1 MTNRVSWRMYTK
13 KWIELNKHNH
23 FTTSYYLL
31 LKRYSENNGKIN
43 LELNESSTDAIL
55 RKTTYPVDYKTAAR
69 GVSVPVNNAQP
80 KLDPF
85 AHLTPVARRFI
96 ENSEIV
102 TAKAYNSNQNKRI
115 NSNAN
120 GGDRKGSE
128 SPNQIIDPGDNS
140 YSPRRSNFIPS
151 TTTNTKFT
159 TTVVGPFRGKG
170 GYSAPEQ
177 KKRDLGYVDIGNGA
191 IFNPRA
197 GTAIEGAE
205 K

>member
-1 MTNRVSWRMYTK
+1 M
-13 KWIELNKHNH
+13 
-23 FTTSYYLL
+23 
-31 LKRYSENNGKIN
+31 
-43 LELNESSTDAIL
+43 ELNEGSTDAIL
-55 RKTTYPVDYKTAAR
+55 RKTTYPTDYKTASR
-69 GVSVPVNNAQP
+69 GVSVPVNNVQP

-102 TAKAYNSNQNKRI
+102 TTKAYNSNQNKRM
-115 NSNAN
+115 NFN
-120 GGDRKGSE
+120 GSSGDRKGSD
-128 SPNQIIDPGDNS
+128 SPNQIIDNDDS
-140 YSPRRSNFIPS
+140 YSPRRANFVPS
-151 TTTNTKFT
+151 TTTNSKFT
-159 TTVVGPFRGKG
+159 TTVIGPFRGKG

-197 GTAIEGAE
+197 GTAIEGTE

>member
-1 MTNRVSWRMYTK
+1 MYTK

-31 LKRYSENNGKIN
+31 LKRYNESNGKLN
-43 LELNESSTDAIL
+43 FELNENSTDAIM
-55 RKTTYPVDYKTAAR
+55 RKTTYPIDHKNAAR
-69 GVSVPVNNAQP
+69 GVSVPANNGQP

-96 ENSEIV
+96 ENSDV
-102 TAKAYNSNQNKRI
+102 STTKAYNSNQHKRTTSNVA
-115 NSNAN
+115 NS
-120 GGDRKGSE
+120 DYRKGTE
-128 SPNQIIDPGDNS
+128 SPTQVIEGGDNS
-140 YSPRRSNFIPS
+140 YSPRRSNFVAS
-151 TTTNTKFT
+151 TNANTKFT

-197 GTAIEGAE
+197 GTAVEGNE